1 MANLDP
7 NLDPNRSYT
16 NRNLDHRPVDR
27 GVGTGGWI
35 AGLLALIL
43 VVGAVFYMMNRSDT
57 TVSSTNPSAPSMS
70 SPASPPTTT
79 GSGDASAPM
88 RGPTT
93 PPSPTTPAPAPKQ

>member
-7 NLDPNRSYT
+7 NLDPNRSYS
-16 NRNLDHRPVDR
+16 NRNLDYQPVDR

-57 TVSSTNPSAPSMS
+57 TVSSTNPSTPSAS
-70 SPASPPTTT
+70 SPATTT

-88 RGPTT
+88 RGPATPPAAT
-93 PPSPTTPAPAPKQ
+93 PPSPATPPAR